1 VKPVSYGLGRDM
13 TKQMRGF
20 GARGVVILL
29 LVSTLLACAT
39 PDTPRDPEITV
50 ETNGSSLAQRVERT
64 ASIMAAAEAQSEPQL
79 STQIIRGDGRFI
91 DTEAA
96 RRVPADPAEP
106 GEVTLNFELAD
117 IRDVVKIIFDT
128 LEENYVIDPRVR
140 GEVTVQTSRPLPRD
154 ALLPTL
160 ETLLRQVGAVLMRSE
175 GVYRVVPAATAATG
189 GSVPRLMGDNV
200 PPGYGVKIFPLR
212 YISAAEMETILR
224 PFAPEGG
231 ILLVEPARNLII
243 LAGTRQELN
252 DLQET
257 IEIFDVNWLQG
268 MSVGFYPL
276 DNIDA
281 QEVTQE
287 LDQLFGPDSGLP
299 FAGLFRFVPI
309 TRLNAVLVIT
319 PQADYLREA
328 TVWIERLDSSGGERL
343 YVYRVQNS
351 NAEYLASLLDSVF
364 DVQTSGGATPRP
376 ATSGQVAPG
385 QQTGRIGS
393 GNEIANLALLQMDD
407 NPDTPASEAP
417 RVNAGRLDQQ
427 LRITADTENNAL
439 LIWASSQQYE
449 RVLAALRQIDVPKR
463 QVLIEAIIAEVTL
476 ADELQYGLQWFFK
489 NNRVGG
495 QYTGFGS
502 QGLDGTSAT
511 IGDNGALGE
520 AGFSYALTDSAG
532 LVRALLTTLAGDS
545 LVRVLSSPQIMV
557 IDNQQARIRVGDQ
570 QPVRGPRTIGTD
582 SNVLT
587 ETFQF
592 KDTGVTLQVQPNIN
606 AGGLVTM
613 DIDQEVTDVGPE
625 DSATGQRSFL
635 QRQFT
640 SKVAVQSGETIV
652 LGGLIRER
660 QFTGSSG
667 VPVLHEIPLVG
678 GLFGTKNRDFGRTE
692 LVVLITP
699 RVIADSRE
707 ASQATAEIRERMRG
721 IIPLDSPWRQPL
733 EMPSRLH

>member
-1 VKPVSYGLGRDM
+1 M
-13 TKQMRGF
+13 TC
-20 GARGVVILL
+20 AVVW
-29 LVSTLLACAT
+29 VMTACAAL
-39 PDTPRDPEITV
+39 DTPRDPEITV
-50 ETNGSSLAQRVERT
+50 DTNGSSLAQRVERT
-64 ASIMAAAEAQSEPQL
+64 ASIMAVAEAQSEPQL

-96 RRVPADPAEP
+96 RRVTADPAGP

-140 GEVTVQTSRPLPRD
+140 GEVTVQTSRPLPKD
-154 ALLPTL
+154 TLLPTL
-160 ETLLRQVGAVLMRSE
+160 ETLLRQVGAALVRSE
-175 GVYRVVPAATAATG
+175 GVYRVVPAVTAATG

-200 PPGYGVKIFPLR
+200 PPGYSVKIFPLR

-252 DLQET
+252 YLQET

-351 NAEYLASLLDSVF
+351 NAEYLASLLGSVF
-364 DVQTSGGATPRP
+364 DVQTSGSTTPRP

-385 QQTGRIGS
+385 QQTERIGS
-393 GNEIANLALLQMDD
+393 SNEGANLALFQLDEESA
-407 NPDTPASEAP
+407 TAEVTAVST
-417 RVNAGRLDQQ
+417 GRLDQQ

>member
-1 VKPVSYGLGRDM
+1 MSIINRGLVIGALIVVM
-13 TKQMRGF
+13 T
-20 GARGVVILL
+20 
-29 LVSTLLACAT
+29 ACAT
-39 PDTPRDPEITV
+39 PETVRDPEITV

-64 ASIMAAAEAQSEPQL
+64 ANRMAVAQVPSEPQL

-96 RRVPADPAEP
+96 QRVAAEPTGP

-140 GEVTVQTSRPLPRD
+140 GEVTVQTSRPLPR
-154 ALLPTL
+154 ATLLPTL
-160 ETLLRQVGAVLMRSE
+160 ETLLRQVGAVLVRSE

-189 GSVPRLMGDNV
+189 GSVPRLMSANV

-252 DLQET
+252 YLRET
-257 IEIFDVNWLQG
+257 VEIFDVNWLQG

-281 QEVTQE
+281 EDVTRE
-287 LDQLFGPDSGLP
+287 LDQLFGPNSGLP

-309 TRLNAVLVIT
+309 NRLNAVLVIT

-351 NAEYLASLLDSVF
+351 SAEYLASLLGSVF
-364 DVQTSGGATPRP
+364 DVQTSGGTTPRP

-385 QQTGRIGS
+385 QQTRRIGTDGES
-393 GNEIANLALLQMDD
+393 ASLAVLQMDD
-407 NPDTPASEAP
+407 DPDTDTPAVEASG
-417 RVNAGRLDQQ
+417 VNAGRLDQQ

-449 RVLAALRQIDVPKR
+449 RVLSALRQIDVPKR

-476 ADELQYGLQWFFK
+476 TDELQYGLQWFFK

-495 QYTGFGS
+495 SYTGFGS
-502 QGLDGTSAT
+502 RGLDGNRLT
-511 IGDNGALGE
+511 IDSGGVLGD
-520 AGFSYALTDSAG
+520 AGFSYALADSAG

-570 QPVRGPRTIGTD
+570 QPVRGPRTVGTD
-582 SNVLT
+582 STVLT

-660 QFTGSSG
+660 QTTSSSG

-678 GLFGTKNRDFGRTE
+678 GLFGAKNRDFGRTE
-692 LVVLITP
+692 LVVLLTP
-699 RVIADSRE
+699 QVIADSRE
-707 ASQATAEIRERMRG
+707 ASRATAEIRERMRG
-721 IIPLDSPWRQPL
+721 IIPLDSPWQQPL

>member
-1 VKPVSYGLGRDM
+1 VKPVSYGLGRDR
-13 TKQMRGF
+13 TKQMRCGL
-20 GARGVVILL
+20 RGVATLL
-29 LVSTLLACAT
+29 LASMLFACAT
-39 PDTPRDPEITV
+39 PETPRSPDITV
-50 ETNGSSLAQRVERT
+50 ETSGSSLAQRVERT
-64 ASIMAAAEAQSEPQL
+64 ANRMAAAEAQSEPQL

-96 RRVPADPAEP
+96 RRVPAEPAGP

-175 GVYRVVPAATAATG
+175 GVYRIVPAAAAVTG
-189 GSVPRLMGDNV
+189 GSVPRLMRADA

-252 DLQET
+252 HLQET
-257 IEIFDVNWLQG
+257 IDIFDVNWLRG

-281 QEVTQE
+281 EDVTRE

-309 TRLNAVLVIT
+309 NRLNAVLVIT
-319 PQADYLREA
+319 PQAEYLREA
-328 TVWIERLDSSGGERL
+328 TVWIERLDRSGGERL

-351 NAEYLASLLDSVF
+351 SAEYLASLLGTVF
-364 DVQTSGGATPRP
+364 DVQTNGVSAPRP
-376 ATSGQVAPG
+376 ATSGEVAPS

-393 GNEIANLALLQMDD
+393 GNDRANLALFQLDEEPVTGEVQDS
-407 NPDTPASEAP
+407 AVS
-417 RVNAGRLDQQ
+417 AGRLDQQ

-439 LIWASSQQYE
+439 LIWASSQQHE
-449 RVLAALRQIDVPKR
+449 RVLAALRQIDIPKR

-476 ADELQYGLQWFFK
+476 TDELQYGLQWFFK

-495 QYTGFGS
+495 SYTGFGS
-502 QGLDGTSAT
+502 RGLDGSTPA
-511 IGDNGALGE
+511 IGQGGVLGG
-520 AGFSYALTDSAG
+520 AGFSYALADSAG

-570 QPVRGPRTIGTD
+570 QPVRGPRTVGTD
-582 SNVLT
+582 SAILT

-660 QFTGSSG
+660 QTADSSG

-678 GLFGTKNRDFGRTE
+678 GLFGAKRRDFGRTE
-692 LVVLITP
+692 LVVLLTP

-721 IIPLDSPWRQPL
+721 IIPLDSPWQQPL